1 MALYYDSSL
10 ILSAILEE
18 SRDFDLAAAWDNVPI
33 RLSSNLLQIECIIGI
48 RRAGGI
54 LNLRPD
60 DDWIGCRIELLDRYF
75 DGIHFKITDSS
86 IEKIIRHNSAIAHC
100 RSLDAIHLA
109 TALYFKPNLDEPLH
123 IGTLDQ
129 RLRKSARDLGFELF
143 PESDQPR
150 IS

>member
-18 SRDFDLAAAWDNVPI
+18 ERDFDLAAAWDNVTV

-54 LNLRPD
+54 LNLSPD
-60 DDWIGCRIELLDRYF
+60 DEWIGRRTDLLDRYF
-75 DGIHFKITDSS
+75 DGIHFKIMDSS
-86 IEKIIRHNSAIAHC
+86 IEQIIRGNPAIAHC
-100 RSLDAIHLA
+100 RSLDAVHIA
-109 TALYFKPNLDEPLH
+109 TALYFKPNLDEPLRM
-123 IGTLDQ
+123 GSVDQ

-143 PESDQPR
+143 PEND
-150 IS
+150 